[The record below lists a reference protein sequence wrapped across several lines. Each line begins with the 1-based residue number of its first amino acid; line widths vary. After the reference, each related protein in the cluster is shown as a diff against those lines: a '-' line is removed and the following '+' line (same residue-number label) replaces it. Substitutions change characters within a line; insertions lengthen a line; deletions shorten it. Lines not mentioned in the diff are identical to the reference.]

1 MRKRVITGLATVG
14 IVATAGVAFAA
25 LGGILNVPNLVQ
37 GLVVGGG
44 TTSCQTNAVTFTVP
58 EPTFDN
64 TLGKYQISTLGYSGI
79 TTTCQNLETADLDVR
94 LWRNGATLA
103 SGSASNMTSG
113 SGTITLS
120 NSVDFDDAVNA
131 QFIYLVKDN

>member
-1 MRKRVITGLATVG
+1 
-14 IVATAGVAFAA
+14 
-25 LGGILNVPNLVQ
+25 
-37 GLVVGGG
+37 
-44 TTSCQTNAVTFTVP
+44 VTFTVP